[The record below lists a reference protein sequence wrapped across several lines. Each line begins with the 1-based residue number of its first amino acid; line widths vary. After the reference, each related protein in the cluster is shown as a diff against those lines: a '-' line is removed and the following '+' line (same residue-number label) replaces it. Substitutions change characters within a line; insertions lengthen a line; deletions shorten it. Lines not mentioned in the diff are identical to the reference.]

1 MEKDFDKENG
11 CFVAGVRKVYTLIE
25 LKKKRFLCGERE
37 RERERERVKR
47 LKRRKKMIH
56 FLLLQNRQGQT
67 RLSRWYIPVQAEEKG
82 KVESEVHRMITS
94 RPTKFSNFIN
104 VRILY

>member
-37 RERERERVKR
+37 RERESK
-47 LKRRKKMIH
+47 
-56 FLLLQNRQGQT
+56 
-67 RLSRWYIPVQAEEKG
+67 
-82 KVESEVHRMITS
+82 KVEKKKKNDSFSFASE
-94 RPTKFSNFIN
+94 
-104 VRILY
+104 